1 MIGVA
6 ILLLP
11 LVGCSGSS
19 LSQMFQPDA
28 GLKDNPLTIGGTDNL
43 PVSDRSSPTAAN
55 LPLGF
60 PAEIPIYPN
69 AKFVPVSAAANSPE
83 NTAGSQT
90 NGSSGFASNV
100 FRWVSPDT
108 ADRVQSF
115 YRKQFQTNSWQIV
128 RQPNDDLR
136 GAFEAQGNGLKVIVS
151 IQPVALNPNL
161 SASASD
167 SEFTIQY
174 VRDESIVSQTDPSQ
188 TGSSQTGSSQT
199 TPASPIPSP
208 SPTTNPD
215 FIGPVQPGGI
225 TPTGTGTAF
234 IPTIAG
240 SVSENF
246 TDLDKVP
253 QALRPAVSD
262 VAKLGVLSVKPSATK
277 ATNNGNQLEP
287 NKAITRREFARWLVA
302 ANNRI
307 YANRPAQQVRP
318 GTETAQPAFQ
328 DVPRSDPDFPAIQG
342 LAEAGLLPSPLSGD
356 STTVLFRPDAPLTR
370 ENLILWKVPI
380 DNRQGLPNATIDAV
394 KQTWGFQDAA
404 KIAPRA
410 LKAILADYQ
419 NEDLSNIR
427 RVFGYTTLFQPKK
440 SVSRAE
446 AAATLWYF
454 GIQGEGLSAQDALKV
469 N

>member
-1 MIGVA
+1 
-6 ILLLP
+6 
-11 LVGCSGSS
+11 
-19 LSQMFQPDA
+19 MFQPDA
-28 GLKDNPLTIGGTDNL
+28 RLKDNPLTIGANDNI
-43 PVSDRSSPTAAN
+43 PVSDRPSPTIAS

-60 PAEIPIYPN
+60 PSEIPIYPN
-69 AKFVPVSAAANSPE
+69 AKFVPTNAAATPTGETSG
-83 NTAGSQT
+83 TSTSG
-90 NGSSGFASNV
+90 NGGFASNV

-115 YRKQFQTNSWQIV
+115 YRKQFQINPWQIV

-136 GAFEAQGNGLKVIVS
+136 GTFEAQRNGLKVIVS

-161 SASASD
+161 SASPSD
-167 SEFTIQY
+167 AEFTIRY
-174 VRDESIVSQTDPSQ
+174 VRDETVISQTDSVPTGTPSP
-188 TGSSQTGSSQT
+188 TV
-199 TPASPIPSP
+199 SP
-208 SPTTNPD
+208 SPNATNSD
-215 FIGPVQPGGI
+215 FIGPVQPGEA
-225 TPTGTGTAF
+225 TPTVTSSAF

-240 SVSENF
+240 SVSDNF
-246 TDLDKVP
+246 TDLGKVP
-253 QALRPAVSD
+253 QALRPAVAD

-277 ATNNGNQLEP
+277 TTTHGNLLEP

-307 YANRPAQQVRP
+307 YANRPAQQIRP

-356 STTVLFRPDAPLTR
+356 STTVLFRPDIPLTR
-370 ENLILWKVPI
+370 ENLVLWKVPI
-380 DNRQGLPNATIDAV
+380 DNRQGLPNATIEAV
-394 KQTWGFQDAA
+394 KETWGFQDAA
-404 KIAPRA
+404 KILPRA

-419 NEDLSNIR
+419 NGDLSNIR

-469 N
+469 NSGG